1 MNLSTNLV
9 RRKQELEAVKLSAE
23 ADMLHNEAE
32 MKRQEL
38 VEASILVENLTQQQ
52 KSEF

>member
-23 ADMLHNEAE
+23 ADILHSEAE

-38 VEASILVENLTQQQ
+38 MEANLLVENLTEQQ
-52 KSEF
+52 KSEL